1 MHSTL
6 AILLGGSMA
15 LSQAQPAAAPSAA
28 SVLSSDTE
36 RAIYAAGVALWRT
49 LAPLKLSPAEIE
61 QVIRGVRDA
70 TNGTSALRQAAI
82 SSANP
87 EKVAIWLGGYYNGK
101 KGNTVIDTQ
110 QFETVVRDVTEHCR
124 MHLQLTL
131 MEAAEAVMAERK

>member
-1 MHSTL
+1 MKRTWL
-6 AILLGGSMA
+6 GLLTVILV
-15 LSQAQPAAAPSAA
+15 AAPP
-28 SVLSSDTE
+28 
-36 RAIYAAGVALWRT
+36 AGAQVT
-49 LAPLKLSPAEIE
+49 IDVSKITCE
-61 QVIRGVRDA
+61 QFW
-70 TNGTSALRQAAI
+70 LRKV
-82 SSANP
+82 ANP